1 MYINAWISF
10 RDPLCTQDHY
20 FHFTEEKT
28 GSERARLPKVTE
40 LVDVGAGGQI
50 QGLLPPNS
58 ISLLYIAT
66 RLNPESPA
74 SLTVISGLA
83 GICSVHWVLSS
94 HSTFAQVFPSAGGAP
109 FPSQPHSPSYPLGL
123 SFSITA
129 PGSPRHCS
137 GSPKPL

>member
-1 MYINAWISF
+1 MDTFQGPSLYTRSLFPFYRGEN
-10 RDPLCTQDHY
+10 
-20 FHFTEEKT
+20 
-28 GSERARLPKVTE
+28 RLRESKAAQ
-40 LVDVGAGGQI
+40 GHRAGGCW
-50 QGLLPPNS
+50 GWEANPGTLASKFHLLTLHS
-58 ISLLYIAT
+58 HEAQS
-66 RLNPESPA
+66 RVPA

-83 GICSVHWVLSS
+83 GICSVQWVLSS

-109 FPSQPHSPSYPLGL
+109 FPSQPHSTSHPLGL